1 MSAPPKRAAKG
12 TNISRSSSPANGGNH
27 EGTILDVIRN
37 STEHQQ
43 KVYERWAP
51 VYDRIYRSLLR
62 DGHRTVA
69 GLAAEAGHEILEVG
83 VGTGLVLPYYP
94 KQCSVTGIDLS
105 EHMIAK
111 ARKKVARD
119 RLDHV
124 RELRVMNAHDL
135 DFQDRSFDAVCLP
148 FVITLIPDPERAL
161 DECAR
166 VLKPGG
172 EIIIASK
179 LGDGRGLQGAIEEA
193 VAPLVHKVGWS
204 SAFRI
209 DRISDWAEGR
219 GDFDVLEIRRV
230 FPNGFFKVMRLKHR
244 LPA

>member
-1 MSAPPKRAAKG
+1 MAA
-12 TNISRSSSPANGGNH
+12 
-27 EGTILDVIRN
+27 IRN
-37 STEHQQ
+37 SSEHQQ

-51 VYDRIYRSLLR
+51 VYDRVYRGLLK

-69 GLAAEAGHEILEVG
+69 RLASEAGREILEVG

-111 ARKKVARD
+111 AREKVARN
-119 RLDHV
+119 RLFHV
-124 RELRVMNAHDL
+124 RALQVMDAHRL
-135 DFQDRSFDAVCLP
+135 QFADRSFDAVCLP

-166 VLKPGG
+166 VLRPGG

-209 DRISDWAEGR
+209 ARIAEWVERR
-219 GDFDVLEIRRV
+219 GDFEVADIRRV
-230 FPNGFFKVMRLKHR
+230 FPNGFFKVMRLRQLAGH
-244 LPA
+244 

>member
-1 MSAPPKRAAKG
+1 
-12 TNISRSSSPANGGNH
+12 
-27 EGTILDVIRN
+27 LDAIRN
-37 STEHQQ
+37 SAEHQQ

-51 VYDRIYRSLLR
+51 VYDRVYRGLLR

-69 GLAAEAGHEILEVG
+69 KLAGEAGRDILEVG
-83 VGTGLVLPYYP
+83 VGTGLALSYYP
-94 KQCSVTGIDLS
+94 QQCNVTGIDLS

-111 ARKKVARD
+111 AREKVARR
-119 RLDHV
+119 RLFHV
-124 RELRVMNAHDL
+124 RALHVMDAHRLQFAD
-135 DFQDRSFDAVCLP
+135 QSFDVVCLP

-166 VLKPGG
+166 VLRPGG

-193 VAPLVHKVGWS
+193 VAPLVHRVGWS

-209 DRISDWAEGR
+209 GRICEWAERR
-219 GDFDVLEIRRV
+219 GDFEVAEIRRV
-230 FPNGFFKVMRLKHR
+230 FPNGFFKVMRVKHR
-244 LPA
+244 LNA

>member
-1 MSAPPKRAAKG
+1 MA
-12 TNISRSSSPANGGNH
+12 
-27 EGTILDVIRN
+27 VIRN
-37 STEHQQ
+37 SAEHQQ

-51 VYDRIYRSLLR
+51 VYDRVYRGLLR

-69 GLAAEAGHEILEVG
+69 RLAAEAGRDILEVG

-94 KQCSVTGIDLS
+94 SHCRVTGIDLS

-111 ARKKVARD
+111 AREKVARAG
-119 RLDHV
+119 LSHV
-124 RELRVMNAHDL
+124 QSLHVMDAHNL
-135 DFQDRSFDAVCLP
+135 EFADRSFDAVCLP

-166 VLKPGG
+166 VLRPGG
-172 EIIIASK
+172 EIIVASK

-193 VAPLVHKVGWS
+193 VAPLVRRVGWS
-204 SAFRI
+204 SSFRI
-209 DRISDWAEGR
+209 ARIVEWAKRR
-219 GDFDVLEIRRV
+219 GDFEVAEIRRV

-244 LPA
+244 IAA

>member
-1 MSAPPKRAAKG
+1 LA
-12 TNISRSSSPANGGNH
+12 T
-27 EGTILDVIRN
+27 IRN
-37 STEHQQ
+37 SAEHQQ
-43 KVYERWAP
+43 KVYEKWAP
-51 VYDRIYRSLLR
+51 VYDRVYRGLLK

-69 GLAAEAGHEILEVG
+69 RLAAEAGRDILEVG

-94 KQCSVTGIDLS
+94 KHCHVTGIDLS

-111 ARKKVARD
+111 AREKVD
-119 RLDHV
+119 RSRLFHV
-124 RELRVMNAHDL
+124 RALEVMDAHHL
-135 DFQDRSFDAVCLP
+135 QFADRSFDAVALP

-166 VLKPGG
+166 VLRPGG

-179 LGDGRGLQGAIEEA
+179 LGDGHGVQGAIEEA

-209 DRISDWAEGR
+209 TRIIEWAER
-219 GDFDVLEIRRV
+219 RDDFEVAEIRRI

-244 LPA
+244 PGH

>member
-1 MSAPPKRAAKG
+1 M
-12 TNISRSSSPANGGNH
+12 
-27 EGTILDVIRN
+27 ILTTIRN
-37 STEHQQ
+37 SAEHQQ
-43 KVYERWAP
+43 KVYKKWAP
-51 VYDRIYRSLLR
+51 VYDRVYRGLLR

-69 GLAAEAGHEILEVG
+69 RLAAEAGRDILEVG

-94 KQCSVTGIDLS
+94 KQCRVTGIDLS

-111 ARKKVARD
+111 AREKVARN
-119 RLDHV
+119 RLFHV
-124 RELRVMNAHDL
+124 RSLEVMDAHRL
-135 DFQDRSFDAVCLP
+135 QFADRSFDAVALP

-166 VLKPGG
+166 VLRPGG

-179 LGDGRGLQGAIEEA
+179 LGDGRGVQGAIEEA

-209 DRISDWAEGR
+209 VRISEWAEHR
-219 GDFDVLEIRRV
+219 GDFEVAEIRRV

-244 LPA
+244 PDH

>member
-1 MSAPPKRAAKG
+1 MAA
-12 TNISRSSSPANGGNH
+12 
-27 EGTILDVIRN
+27 IRN
-37 STEHQQ
+37 SSEHQQ

-51 VYDRIYRSLLR
+51 VYDRVYRGLLK

-69 GLAAEAGHEILEVG
+69 RLASEAGREILEVG

-111 ARKKVARD
+111 AREKVARN
-119 RLDHV
+119 RLFHV
-124 RELRVMNAHDL
+124 RALQVMDAHRL
-135 DFQDRSFDAVCLP
+135 QFADRSFDAVCLP

-166 VLKPGG
+166 VLRPGG

-179 LGDGRGLQGAIEEA
+179 LGDGRGLQGAIEEV

-209 DRISDWAEGR
+209 ARIAEWVDRR
-219 GDFDVLEIRRV
+219 GDFEVADIRRV
-230 FPNGFFKVMRLKHR
+230 FPNGFFKVMRLRH
-244 LPA
+244 LAGH

>member
-1 MSAPPKRAAKG
+1 MAA
-12 TNISRSSSPANGGNH
+12 
-27 EGTILDVIRN
+27 IRN
-37 STEHQQ
+37 SSEHQQ

-51 VYDRIYRSLLR
+51 VYDRVYRGLLK

-69 GLAAEAGHEILEVG
+69 RLASEAGREILEVG

-111 ARKKVARD
+111 AREKVARN
-119 RLDHV
+119 RLFHV
-124 RELRVMNAHDL
+124 RALQVMDAHRL
-135 DFQDRSFDAVCLP
+135 QFADRSFDAVCLP

-166 VLKPGG
+166 VLRPGG

-209 DRISDWAEGR
+209 ARIAEWVERR
-219 GDFDVLEIRRV
+219 GDFEVADIRRV
-230 FPNGFFKVMRLKHR
+230 FPNGFFKVMRLRH
-244 LPA
+244 LAGH